1 MMYNDNPGPGKVSL
15 VTQTLL
21 ELYGEAQVWQVE
33 RMRENIFRGWLN
45 NGSVAMA
52 IVQGDNTVTVKDV
65 PALW

>member
-21 ELYGEAQVWQVE
+21 ERYGEAQVWQVE
-33 RMRENIFRGWLN
+33 RLGENTFRGWLN
-45 NGSVAMA
+45 NGNVAMA
-52 IVQGDNTVTVKDV
+52 TVYKDGTIGIKDI